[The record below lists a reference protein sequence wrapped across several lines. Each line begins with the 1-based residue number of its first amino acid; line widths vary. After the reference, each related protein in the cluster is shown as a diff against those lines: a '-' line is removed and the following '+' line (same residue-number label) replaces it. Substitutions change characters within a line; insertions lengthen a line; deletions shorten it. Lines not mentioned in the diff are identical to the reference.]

1 MIAEFKKFDINK
13 VQKGVV
19 TKECVRKVFK
29 AEMIEVKHPLVAKE
43 GFTQEI
49 DKRVAMIM
57 QFDSDQDGMLTF
69 KDFYEHMLKRVPQEW
84 LLWIHQK

>member
-13 VQKGVV
+13 VLKGVV

-43 GFTQEI
+43 GF
-49 DKRVAMIM
+49 
-57 QFDSDQDGMLTF
+57 S
-69 KDFYEHMLKRVPQEW
+69 
-84 LLWIHQK
+84 